1 MPARTGREAG
11 GNGDFPRGGLGVSP
25 YPRRIQ
31 RPLKSITA
39 PAAKYCMGRCKVFHR
54 TLKTC
59 SSAFSFRNCLII
71 GKLLLLA
78 KVRKNEDKTKRKPII
93 FSLAKTCVLKSPQKA
108 KSRVKPVR
116 TLPRCILCWTSSSV
130 EQSGREFL
138 QHVLRHCR
146 QVILVS
152 PVPFATGAGVVHHV
166 GP

>member
-1 MPARTGREAG
+1 MLARTGTEAG
-11 GNGDFPRGGLGVSP
+11 GNEDFRRGGRGVSP

-78 KVRKNEDKTKRKPII
+78 KVRKNEDKTKRKPFF
-93 FSLAKTCVLKSPQKA
+93 FSLAKTCVLKSPPKSQKQ
-108 KSRVKPVR
+108 SQ
-116 TLPRCILCWTSSSV
+116 TSSNFAEV
-130 EQSGREFL
+130 
-138 QHVLRHCR
+138 HPVLGFIKCGAVWQR
-146 QVILVS
+146 VS
-152 PVPFATGAGVVHHV
+152 PACP
-166 GP
+166 

>member
-11 GNGDFPRGGLGVSP
+11 GNRDFPRGGRGVSP

-78 KVRKNEDKTKRKPII
+78 KVRKNEDKTKRKPIF
-93 FSLAKTCVLKSPQKA
+93 FSLAKTCVLKSPPKSQKQ
-108 KSRVKPVR
+108 SQ
-116 TLPRCILCWTSSSV
+116 TSSNFAEV
-130 EQSGREFL
+130 
-138 QHVLRHCR
+138 HPVLGFIKCGAVWQR
-146 QVILVS
+146 VS
-152 PVPFATGAGVVHHV
+152 PACP
-166 GP
+166 